1 MRLTK
6 RRNIMITL
14 IEQST
19 HAINLQYTQS
29 LNFLVSN
36 KRASMQVYSMEE
48 TDMET
53 VSRKEM
59 KPASRYKKWLEGG
72 GGAGFMAETG
82 SRYKKWLE
90 GGGGAGFMAETASWY
105 KRWLEGGGGAGFMA
119 ETASR
124 YKKWLEGGGRAGFGW
139 VYFAKWGRTLVF

>member
-19 HAINLQYTQS
+19 HAINLLYTQS

-36 KRASMQVYSMEE
+36 KRASMEE
-48 TDMET
+48 TDRET
-53 VSRKEM
+53 VARKEM

-72 GGAGFMAETG
+72 GGAGFMAETA
-82 SRYKKWLE
+82 SRYKK
-90 GGGGAGFMAETASWY
+90 
-105 KRWLEGGGGAGFMA
+105 WLEGGGGAGFMA

-124 YKKWLEGGGRAGFGW
+124 YKKWLEGGGGAGFG
-139 VYFAKWGRTLVF
+139 